1 VTRIGAGLGLTLAVT
16 LVAVA
21 TAPVARST
29 ALLSETDPTTASL
42 AVGTL
47 DPPSGLTGSAA
58 AMTVT
63 LNWTAS
69 PDGPISTG
77 YRVLRATASG
87 GPYSQVGTATP
98 GTAVTTTNAV
108 PATGTYYYVLR
119 TYAFSQPWVS
129 VPSNQA
135 TVAVG
140 PFDSGWK
147 ACAAQ
152 AAVPNPGNGDGNG
165 YQTAPAEA
173 CDDDSVFAV
182 DTNSGTNNSAL
193 CNNAGK
199 DRHSFRD
206 FTFGLP
212 VTVTSINGIE
222 VRADLRE
229 DANGGNPSVCFR
241 LSWDGGT
248 NWTAYKGPTAL
259 TAIETTY
266 FFGSQTDPWGR
277 TWSVGEFANTTFRVQ
292 IVDVSTNNN
301 RDFSLDG
308 LQARVT
314 YTP

>member
-1 VTRIGAGLGLTLAVT
+1 MRRIEAGLGLTLVVA

-21 TAPVARST
+21 TAPVSRSA
-29 ALLSETDPTTASL
+29 ALLTETDPTTASL
-42 AVGTL
+42 ALGIL
-47 DPPSGLTGSAA
+47 DPPSGLSGSA
-58 AMTVT
+58 TGLSVT
-63 LNWTAS
+63 LDWTAS

-77 YRVLRATASG
+77 YQVHRGTASG
-87 GPYSQVGTATP
+87 GPYVQVGTATP
-98 GTAVTTTNAV
+98 GTSTTTTNAV
-108 PATGTYYYVLR
+108 PALGTYYYVLR
-119 TYAFSQPWVS
+119 TYAFSAPWVS
-129 VPSNQA
+129 GSSNQA

-140 PFDSGWK
+140 PSDTGWK
-147 ACAAQ
+147 ACAGQ

-165 YQTAPAEA
+165 YQTTPAEA
-173 CDDDSVFAV
+173 CDNDSVFAV

-199 DRHSFRD
+199 DRHTFRD
-206 FTFGLP
+206 FTFGMPLV
-212 VTVTSINGIE
+212 VTAINGIE

-266 FFGSQTDPWGR
+266 FFGSASDSWGH
-277 TWSVGEFANTTFRVQ
+277 TWAVGEFSNATFRVQ
-292 IVDVSTNNN
+292 IADVSTNNN